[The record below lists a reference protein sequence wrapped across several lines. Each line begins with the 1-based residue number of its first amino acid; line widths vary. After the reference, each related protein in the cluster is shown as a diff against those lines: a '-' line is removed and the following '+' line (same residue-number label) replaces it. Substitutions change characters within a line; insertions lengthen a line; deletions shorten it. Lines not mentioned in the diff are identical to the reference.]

1 MAKETDLMKKAEE
14 VFGRELA
21 AEALDRIRLT
31 IRISSY
37 NYITDN
43 VYVASTN
50 IILPGKWCNY
60 NPVFEIGGVAA
71 TRSDGKRV
79 FRLREFSCI
88 GQITFDHPVNVVA
101 TPLSS
106 QPFFLTVIHA
116 LVLPDPNNSNLND
129 VEITVFAWDANGN
142 AAPNIAFDWRCR
154 VPYWELIL

>member
-1 MAKETDLMKKAEE
+1 MAKEADLKKKAEE
-14 VFGRELA
+14 VFGKELA
-21 AEALDRIRLT
+21 ADILERIRWT

-37 NYITDN
+37 NFITDKA
-43 VYVASTN
+43 YVASTN

-60 NPVFEIGGVAA
+60 NPVFDIGGYAA
-71 TRSDGKRV
+71 TGSDGKRV

-88 GQITFDHPVNVVA
+88 EQITFDYPVNVVA

-106 QPFFLTVIHA
+106 QPFFLTLKHA
-116 LVLPDPNNSNLND
+116 LVPFKLGLLDLND
-129 VEITVFAWDANGN
+129 VEITVFAWDAKGN